1 MDLTRTLRPL
11 DNDSGPRSIV
21 KRLGI
26 AGFTFFLVKGL
37 LWLVVPGII
46 AAAF

>member
-1 MDLTRTLRPL
+1 MGHPDTAATTASPARP
-11 DNDSGPRSIV
+11 GSIA

-37 LWLVVPGII
+37 LWLVLPGLI
-46 AAAF
+46 AAAL

>member
-1 MDLTRTLRPL
+1 MNHTQTLQDPRL
-11 DNDSGPRSIV
+11 GSGPRSIV